1 MTSALSGSSLHKTA
15 GSLVETGLFVFFP
28 PMTAQPPSIFTRI
41 IAGEI
46 PCEKILEDERFFAF
60 LDIRPIAPG
69 HTLVVPKVQTD
80 KLYEVD
86 DATLGGMLPFAA
98 RIARALEAA
107 VPCKRVGMIVAGF
120 EVPHAHLHLV
130 PIQAEG
136 ELSFAHAKPASK
148 EELAAVG
155 IAVRAALEVF

>member
-1 MTSALSGSSLHKTA
+1 
-15 GSLVETGLFVFFP
+15 
-28 PMTAQPPSIFTRI
+28 MTAPSIFTRI

-60 LDIRPIAPG
+60 LDIRPINPG
-69 HTLVVPKVQTD
+69 HTLVVPKAQVD
-80 KLYEVD
+80 RLYEL
-86 DATLGGMLPFAA
+86 DAETLSGMLPFAA
-98 RIARALEAA
+98 RVARALEKA

-130 PIQAEG
+130 PVNGEG
-136 ELSFAHAKPASK
+136 ELTFERARPAAK

-155 IAVRAALEVF
+155 AKVREALRE